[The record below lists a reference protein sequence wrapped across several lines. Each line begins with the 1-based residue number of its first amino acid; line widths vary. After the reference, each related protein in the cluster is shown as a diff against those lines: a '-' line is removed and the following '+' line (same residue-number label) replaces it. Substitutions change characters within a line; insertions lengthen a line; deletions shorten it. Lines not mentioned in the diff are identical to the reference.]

1 MTLPPNIT
9 TNSMET
15 IERELF
21 VFKTLEDK
29 LGTPKNRISQ
39 NIRSVLARIRVQHES
54 PFKTGRFSKKSFNK
68 DRSVYGSELSKPK

>member
-9 TNSMET
+9 TNSRET

-21 VFKTLEDK
+21 VFKTLEEK
-29 LGTPKNRISQ
+29 LVSPQNRASQ

-54 PFKTGRFSKKSFNK
+54 PFKTGRFSNKSFNK